1 MYMPPPPSVQHR
13 DRGLGLL
20 RDLTVAVAIGATGLL
35 GVFAI
40 AAAATIP
47 GHAAGGVASN
57 GSSGAQ
63 TDGGSTSTGFGGQTQ
78 LHQPDGGGFT
88 QGGSTTPIVV
98 TGGSR

>member
-13 DRGLGLL
+13 DRGLSLL

-40 AAAATIP
+40 IAATTIP
-47 GHAAGGVASN
+47 GHAAGGVAST
-57 GSSGAQ
+57 GSSGPQ
-63 TDGGSTSTGFGGQTQ
+63 TDGGSSSTGFGGQTQ
-78 LHQPDGGGFT
+78 FHQPDGGGFT

-98 TGGSR
+98 TGGSH

>member
-13 DRGLGLL
+13 DRGLSLL

-40 AAAATIP
+40 VAATTIP
-47 GHAAGGVASN
+47 GHAASGASPSD
-57 GSSGAQ
+57 SSGAQ
-63 TDGGSTSTGFGGQTQ
+63 TGGGSASTGFGGQTQ
-78 LHQPDGGGFT
+78 LHPPDGGGFT